1 MAMNVKLK
9 NNLFTGFANKH
20 HVIFFIMGAYIWS
33 WAFWISA
40 NLEGLPPGLKLALTF
55 MGVFGP
61 ALVGSFILRLRDGAP
76 EARPRRW
83 AGFLIGAGLA
93 GSAIGMLYFDFF
105 GINNLAPKPELV
117 FPAEA
122 PWYVYGL
129 LGAVILVSG
138 FVFSN
143 IQSRFATV
151 RSFYAGL
158 VPNKRTLLMAIPVL
172 LFLPVVLITSSALA
186 DILEIPYEQPEY
198 LKQSVGVWLPLM
210 FVKLLTVAMLTG
222 GNEEH
227 GWRGVL
233 LPLMQKSWSPLVAT
247 LVIALVWEPWHL
259 PLVFDGVYGEE
270 NFALLLGVRLVAIL
284 PIAFIMT
291 MLYNISR
298 GSIFLCVLMHACFN
312 TQIKLFIGS
321 ELMGLAM
328 ILIVIVLLVILK
340 MWRRGS
346 GYTPPDL
353 TKIP

>member
-1 MAMNVKLK
+1 
-9 NNLFTGFANKH
+9 
-20 HVIFFIMGAYIWS
+20 
-33 WAFWISA
+33 
-40 NLEGLPPGLKLALTF
+40 
-55 MGVFGP
+55 
-61 ALVGSFILRLRDGAP
+61 
-76 EARPRRW
+76 
-83 AGFLIGAGLA
+83 
-93 GSAIGMLYFDFF
+93 
-105 GINNLAPKPELV
+105 
-117 FPAEA
+117 
-122 PWYVYGL
+122 
-129 LGAVILVSG
+129 
-138 FVFSN
+138 
-143 IQSRFATV
+143 
-151 RSFYAGL
+151 
-158 VPNKRTLLMAIPVL
+158 
-172 LFLPVVLITSSALA
+172 
-186 DILEIPYEQPEY
+186 
-198 LKQSVGVWLPLM
+198 M

-259 PLVFDGVYGEE
+259 PLVLDGVYGEE